1 MVNIAYSI
9 QRKFDLCI
17 ALVNEAKSAEK
28 AKVASLEAEV
38 SALPPPPP
46 PPPPP
51 PFSHFT
57 ISNVKRQFLVLFSIP
72 FSFFIFSQCVVNS
85 LISLCPRLH
94 FTTNVTHL
102 GEESFRGRLP

>member
-46 PPPPP
+46 PPPSP

-72 FSFFIFSQCVVNS
+72 FSF
-85 LISLCPRLH
+85 L
-94 FTTNVTHL
+94 
-102 GEESFRGRLP
+102 SFLNAS